1 MMALQQSLPRVSRLV
16 VVAVHPLSGLLHLDV
31 ISQKKRVSVISTLF
45 CSPILT
51 IYDSI
56 YPETGCF
63 HWCFS
68 QTHFV
73 ECQCLDLMLTCF
85 LVGQGLHLSWWS
97 QLSRGFESNET
108 AWYNFFLLCGPQL
121 IILGESLTI
130 LICIFGPKTHIAE
143 IVSLALRIKPTKA
156 PPVSSPVSTP
166 VSPKVAPAT
175 LSTTVPT
182 PSNIEVFML
191 LVSTLNPMTW
201 SFALTTLLC
210 RMIMLPPGL
219 LINHSTPRPVAS
231 STVSNLVL
239 YRGCLISTTHA
250 SVLVVCFVIKV

>member
-1 MMALQQSLPRVSRLV
+1 MMALQQSLPRVSRLAV
-16 VVAVHPLSGLLHLDV
+16 VTVHPLSGLLHLDM
-31 ISQKKRVSVISTLF
+31 ISRKKRVSIISTLF
-45 CSPILT
+45 HSPILT

-63 HWCFS
+63 LWCFS
-68 QTHFV
+68 QTHCV
-73 ECQCLDLMLTCF
+73 ECQCLDLMLTHF
-85 LVGQGLHLSWWS
+85 LVGQGLCLSWQS

-108 AWYNFFLLCGPQL
+108 ARYDFFLLCGPQL
-121 IILGESLTI
+121 IILGESI
-130 LICIFGPKTHIAE
+130 LICIFGPEIHIAE

-156 PPVSSPVSTP
+156 PPVSSP

-191 LVSTLNPMTW
+191 LVSALNPTTW

-210 RMIMLPPGL
+210 RMVMPPPGL
-219 LINHSTPRPVAS
+219 LIDRSTLRPIAS
-231 STVSNLVL
+231 STVSNLML
-239 YRGCLISTTHA
+239 YRGCLVSTTCA
-250 SVLVVCFVIKV
+250 SVLIVCFVIKV